1 VTDVFD
7 ASLRFPTVVF
17 TVLFAIVILMWV
29 FALSGILD
37 VTGADAGEG
46 LFEGALEPF
55 GLDDVPITV
64 VLSILAVLGWF
75 VSVLAQ
81 IHLLGNISGTA
92 LVVAS
97 VLVGVGAGGVGLGLA
112 VVAAPVLGRVFE
124 TAEAPSG
131 RELVGRT
138 AEIRSATVTTTSGY
152 ADAIWP
158 DGPVSR
164 VEVRVSRHGDV
175 SAGDLHS
182 GDLVLLVDWDE
193 PNNAYTVSR
202 FPADLS

>member
-1 VTDVFD
+1 MI
-7 ASLRFPTVVF
+7 F
-17 TVLFAIVILMWV
+17 TVLFAVVIVLWML
-29 FALSGILD
+29 ALTGVLD
-37 VTGADAGEG
+37 VTGAESSDGF
-46 LFEGALEPF
+46 LDGALEPF
-55 GLDDVPITV
+55 GLSDVPVTV
-64 VLSILAVLGWF
+64 VVSILAVLGWF

-81 IHLLGNISGTA
+81 IHLLSGISGTV

-131 RELVGRT
+131 RDLVGRT
-138 AEIRSATVTTTSGY
+138 AEIRSTSVSTTSGY
-152 ADAIWP
+152 ADAHWG

-175 SAGDLHS
+175 ADGELQS
-182 GDLVLLVDWDE
+182 GDTVVLVDWDE
-193 PNNAYTVSR
+193 PNNTYTVAR
-202 FPADLS
+202 LPADLA

>member
-1 VTDVFD
+1 M
-7 ASLRFPTVVF
+7 VF
-17 TVLFAIVILMWV
+17 TVLFAIVIVLWML
-29 FALSGILD
+29 ALSGILD
-37 VTGADAGEG
+37 VTGAEAGDG
-46 LFEGALEPF
+46 FLDGVLEPF
-55 GLDDVPITV
+55 GLSEVPVTV

-81 IHLLGNISGTA
+81 IHLLDSISGTA
-92 LVVAS
+92 LVLGS
-97 VLVGVGAGGVGLGLA
+97 ILVGVGAGGVGLGLA

-124 TAEAPSG
+124 TAEAPSA

-138 AEIRSATVTTTSGY
+138 AEVRSATVTTTTGY
-152 ADAIWP
+152 ADAVWP

-175 SAGDLHS
+175 AAGDLQA
-182 GDLVLLVDWDE
+182 GDLVLLIDWDE

-202 FPADLS
+202 LPVDLS